1 MTGETIVV
9 RNNRLWAWW
18 ALAMITAGLF
28 FSGWLLSIGLR
39 PGRAGLSS
47 MTGIMGILGLIAFSF
62 CGWAAVR
69 TLRAPWRLELSRA
82 RLTFFTRAYD
92 LSVPWERVSG
102 IAVTEVDRRPGC
114 ALVFDDVAAVVE
126 GARFH
131 PARAAQGAVASA
143 PQMRERMEGSFRRA
157 GYHLGIP
164 ARVLELGPEPLA
176 RLLARARTGEL
187 WQEAVE

>member
-1 MTGETIVV
+1 MTNETVVV

-18 ALAMITAGLF
+18 ALAMIAAGLF
-28 FSGWLLSIGLR
+28 FSGWLLSISLR
-39 PGRAGLSS
+39 PGRASLSS
-47 MTGIMGILGLIAFSF
+47 MTGIMGILGLIVFSF
-62 CGWAAVR
+62 CGWAAIR
-69 TLRAPWRLELSRA
+69 TLRAPWRLELSRTQ
-82 RLTFFTRAYD
+82 LTFFTRAYD

-114 ALVFDDVAAVVE
+114 ALVFDDVAAAVE

-131 PARAAQGAVASA
+131 PVRAAQGAVASA
-143 PQMRERMEGSFRRA
+143 SQMRDRMEGSFRRA

-176 RLLARARTGEL
+176 KLLARARTGDL
-187 WQEAVE
+187 WQEAIE